1 MAEPGE
7 RGADLTLQVVVALE
21 QDYRQQFI
29 AHPGADE
36 PGVRVQS
43 AARAVLIGRRLFLSV
58 GRAFRLLTEPGSG
71 HVLDVEPEQRE
82 QQVQRFRVEEVVEH
96 TLLRGVDLRREPCQL
111 ADRAAFAETGEL
123 AGGALSAPG
132 EFQQLA
138 ARSFM
143 RRDQARG
150 GRQPVIRFA
159 PRRTRAGTPTA
170 SARPRRHSEPG
181 FTRLSA

>member
-1 MAEPGE
+1 MPSFRPARKRASARARGRRIFTFIEQVREVALLVEPEVVDRDQQVRVQARVQQLLDDIAAFEVADREHAMAEPGE

-96 TLLRGVDLRREPCQL
+96 TLLRGVDLRREP
-111 ADRAAFAETGEL
+111 
-123 AGGALSAPG
+123 
-132 EFQQLA
+132 
-138 ARSFM
+138 
-143 RRDQARG
+143 
-150 GRQPVIRFA
+150 
-159 PRRTRAGTPTA
+159 
-170 SARPRRHSEPG
+170 
-181 FTRLSA
+181 